1 MSNFVIIFAKE
12 TKTHKM
18 LTHKIKRFFQKQ
30 YIFLK
35 KFDNRAL
42 TKKRQHEK
50 RCFQI
55 CQKLIHKEGTVLLLT
70 PVTEKRYIKNDVL
83 GMFIVIHEG
92 VVKIT
97 NHTYSYV
104 VFMDGNDYDNIIKEF
119 NEEVEKRRL
128 KMEREINTNIRHSL
142 DKILES
148 LS

>member
-92 VVKIT
+92 IVKIT

-128 KMEREINTNIRHSL
+128 KMEREINTNIKHSL

>member
-18 LTHKIKRFFQKQ
+18 FAHKIKRFIQKQ

-42 TKKRQHEK
+42 IKKQQHEK

-70 PVTEKRYIKNDVL
+70 PVTEKRYIKNDIL

-104 VFMDGNDYDNIIKEF
+104 VFMEGSDYEHIIKEF
-119 NEEVEKRRL
+119 NEEVEERRL
-128 KMEREINTNIRHSL
+128 QMEKEINTNIKHSL

>member
-1 MSNFVIIFAKE
+1 MFA
-12 TKTHKM
+12 
-18 LTHKIKRFFQKQ
+18 HKIKRFFQKQ
-30 YIFLK
+30 YIFFK

-42 TKKRQHEK
+42 AKKQQHER

-70 PVTEKRYIKNDVL
+70 PVTEKRYIKNDTL

-97 NHTYSYV
+97 NHTYSYI
-104 VFMDGNDYDNIIKEF
+104 VFMEGNDYDAIIKEF

-128 KMEREINTNIRHSL
+128 QMEREINTNIRHSL

>member
-1 MSNFVIIFAKE
+1 
-12 TKTHKM
+12 M

-42 TKKRQHEK
+42 TKKQQHEK

>member
-1 MSNFVIIFAKE
+1 
-12 TKTHKM
+12 
-18 LTHKIKRFFQKQ
+18 
-30 YIFLK
+30 
-35 KFDNRAL
+35 
-42 TKKRQHEK
+42 
-50 RCFQI
+50 
-55 CQKLIHKEGTVLLLT
+55 LLT